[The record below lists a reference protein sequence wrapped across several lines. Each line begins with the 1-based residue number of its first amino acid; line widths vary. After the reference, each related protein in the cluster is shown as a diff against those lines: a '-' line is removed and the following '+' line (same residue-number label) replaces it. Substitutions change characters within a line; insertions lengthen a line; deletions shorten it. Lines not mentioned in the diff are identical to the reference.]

1 MRARLA
7 LLSIVLLLLPGAA
20 AAQPIVAQPTTRPG
34 DINIAF
40 RAAPTTIVRYRI
52 DVTQSRQKEGE
63 PGPTVTATQVAEV
76 SFRVLSTRSDGYRM
90 AMNYETVESRSPQ
103 MKALGISDEVADKI
117 GKRFERTTL
126 VYLCDHNGNPTSLE
140 NLADL
145 KEMMAKNTENLRYF
159 FKQAKLPPQA
169 IAMVDNMEKTYAT
182 MTQEQANKALLED
195 IRPLFGTTG
204 IDLPPDGEIQFS
216 EDEPWAMTGTLLK
229 TRGTLKLV
237 RQDTAQAVIQ
247 LRTAY
252 DRDSVRE
259 GLALA
264 STQVAAQNG
273 GTVPERLAA
282 PIKAMENFDVQQNQT
297 TILRLADGWADSMTM
312 ERVSVIGPERRMKR
326 TVATRLQ

>member
-20 AAQPIVAQPTTRPG
+20 AAQPIIAEPTSRPG
-34 DINIAF
+34 DINVPF
-40 RAAPTTIVRYRI
+40 RATPTTMIRYRI
-52 DVTQSRQKEGE
+52 DVTQSRQKQGE

-76 SFRVLSTRSDGYRM
+76 SFRVLSNRSDGYRM
-90 AMNYETVESRSPQ
+90 AMNYDKVESRSPQ
-103 MKALGISDEVADKI
+103 MKAMGISDEVADKI

-126 VYLCDHNGNPTSLE
+126 VYLCDANGNPTSLE

-145 KEMMAKNTENLRYF
+145 KEVMAKNIGTLRFYF
-159 FKQAKLPPQA
+159 KEAKLSQDA
-169 IAMVDNMEKTYAT
+169 TKLVDNMEQAYVN

-204 IDLPPDGEIQFS
+204 IDMPPDGEIQFN
-216 EDEPWAMTGTLLK
+216 EEEPWAMTGTLLK
-229 TRGTLKLV
+229 TKGTLKLV
-237 RQDTAQAVIQ
+237 RQDTTQAVIQ

-264 STQVAAQNG
+264 SKQVAAQNG

-282 PIKAMENFDVQQNQT
+282 PIKAMENFDVQENQT
-297 TILRLADGWADSMTM
+297 TVLRLADGWADTMTM

-326 TVATRLQ
+326 TVATRLP